1 MTDHEEM
8 TSDTTPTS
16 GANSNG
22 FHAHEHE
29 SADSTSRSPRSPRT
43 TVTLIAA
50 LILGLAGGI
59 GGFVIADKYIGSGNS
74 SSTDG
79 SSAGPIVTGAAP
91 PASQD
96 SKPSSVS
103 DGKVRTPAQI
113 YQLVAPAVVHISAT
127 VSVESNSFFGQQQQ
141 QGEATGSGFVIDRE
155 GHIVTNAH
163 VVDGASKVE
172 VSFEGE
178 TTFDAKVVGVDTST
192 DIAVLQVDA
201 SSDKLKKAL
210 SPVSF
215 GDSSAVRVGDPVVA
229 IGNPFNLD
237 RTLTTGVVS
246 ALQRELRAP
255 NGFAIEDV
263 IQTDA
268 AVNPGNSGGPLLNMR
283 GEIIGVN
290 SQIQTGGGQ
299 GNDGIAFAVPSNT
312 VRSVVTDLINEGKVE
327 HAWLGV
333 AGTDVDSSV
342 AELFNLPVSSG
353 VLISQVTSDS
363 PAEKAGI
370 EGGNRRVV
378 IDGQDYVLGGD
389 VVVAFGGKKMSTMR
403 ALADA
408 VVTYK
413 PGDKVEIVWYHHGK
427 KRTAK
432 VTLGTRPESSDTQSN
447 K

>member
-1 MTDHEEM
+1 MTDHDEK
-8 TSDTTPTS
+8 TSDATS
-16 GANSNG
+16 HVSASSNG
-22 FHAHEHE
+22 FHAPDD
-29 SADSTSRSPRSPRT
+29 ALPDATSRASRGPRT
-43 TVTLIAA
+43 TVILVAA

-59 GGFVIADKYIGSGNS
+59 GGFIVADRFIGSDAAS
-74 SSTDG
+74 SNDG
-79 SSAGPIVTGAAP
+79 TAAGPIVTGAAP

-96 SKPSSVS
+96 AGPSSVS
-103 DGKVRTPAQI
+103 DGKAHTPAEI
-113 YQLVAPAVVHISAT
+113 YKLVAPAVVHISAT

-192 DIAVLQVDA
+192 DIAVLKVDA

-215 GDSSAVRVGDPVVA
+215 GNSSAVRVGDPVVA

-312 VRSVVTDLINEGKVE
+312 VRSVVTDLISQGKVD

-333 AGTDVDSSV
+333 AGTDIDSSV
-342 AELFNLPVSSG
+342 AELFNLPVTSG
-353 VLISQVTSDS
+353 VLISQVSTDS

-389 VVVAFGGKKMSTMR
+389 VVVSFGGKKMSTMR
-403 ALADA
+403 ELADA
-408 VVTYK
+408 VVGYK
-413 PGDKVEIVWYHHGK
+413 PGDKVDIVWYHHGK
-427 KRTAK
+427 KHTAK